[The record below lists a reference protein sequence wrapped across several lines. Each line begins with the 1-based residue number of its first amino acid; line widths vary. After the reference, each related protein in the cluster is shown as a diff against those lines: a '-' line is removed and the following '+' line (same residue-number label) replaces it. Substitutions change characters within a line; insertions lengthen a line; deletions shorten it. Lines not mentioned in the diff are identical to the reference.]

1 MRSRV
6 PGASVR
12 DPAKADGLASSRV
25 RVRRGDFAEPDTLL
39 QAFEGATQVLLASS
53 NARAADGDTLA
64 QHRAAIPAAV
74 GARRIVYTSQAAASA
89 TSEFPPMWDHATTE
103 EVLRGSGLRMDG
115 AAERVLRVER
125 ASVHG
130 GGAAGRARRLDG
142 ACRPRAGRR
151 GRSGRRGGFDGPTP
165 PLTGPQALD
174 LAGLAALASEVVGR
188 PIAREVIAD
197 DATRARLRGP
207 DARATAGRAP
217 ASMGEPI
224 ADGIGR

>member
-12 DPAKADGLASSRV
+12 DPAKADGLAFSRV
-25 RVRRGDFAEPDTLL
+25 RVRRGNFAQPDTLL

-103 EVLRGSGLRMDG
+103 EVLRGSGLAWTALRNGFYGSSGLRIMGEAPQDG
-115 AAERVLRVER
+115 PVAWTAHADLAQAAAAVR
-125 ASVHG
+125 ADE
-130 GGAAGRARRLDG
+130 GAST
-142 ACRPRAGRR
+142 GRR
-151 GRSGRRGGFDGPTP
+151 
-165 PLTGPQALD
+165 
-174 LAGLAALASEVVGR
+174 R
-188 PIAREVIAD
+188 P
-197 DATRARLRGP
+197 
-207 DARATAGRAP
+207 
-217 ASMGEPI
+217 
-224 ADGIGR
+224 